1 MKDRIN
7 RWWIRIQ
14 SSLWRG
20 EMGVTTLDWI
30 GLTAVVVTLLSIIIA
45 YVHTRGGRELGAAV
59 ADAFERQIARWR

>member
-14 SSLWRG
+14 IYLLRG

-30 GLTAVVVTLLSIIIA
+30 GLTAVIVTLLSIIIA
-45 YVHTRGGRELGAAV
+45 YVETRGGRELGAAV

>member
-14 SSLWRG
+14 SYLWRG

-30 GLTAVVVTLLSIIIA
+30 ALTAVIVTLLSIIIV
-45 YVHTRGGRELGAAV
+45 YFQTSGGRQLGAAV
-59 ADAFERQIARWR
+59 ANAFERQIARWR

>member
-14 SSLWRG
+14 SYLWRD

-30 GLTAVVVTLLSIIIA
+30 GLTAVIITLLSIIIA
-45 YVHTRGGRELGAAV
+45 YVQTRGGRELGIAV
-59 ADAFERQIARWR
+59 ANAFDRQIARWR

>member
-14 SSLWRG
+14 IYLLRG

-30 GLTAVVVTLLSIIIA
+30 GLTAVIVTLLSIIIV
-45 YVHTRGGRELGAAV
+45 YVQTRGGRELGAAV
-59 ADAFERQIARWR
+59 ADAFKRQIARWQ

>member
-14 SSLWRG
+14 SYLWRG

-30 GLTAVVVTLLSIIIA
+30 GLTAVIVTLLSIIIA
-45 YVHTRGGRELGAAV
+45 YVETRGGRELGAAV